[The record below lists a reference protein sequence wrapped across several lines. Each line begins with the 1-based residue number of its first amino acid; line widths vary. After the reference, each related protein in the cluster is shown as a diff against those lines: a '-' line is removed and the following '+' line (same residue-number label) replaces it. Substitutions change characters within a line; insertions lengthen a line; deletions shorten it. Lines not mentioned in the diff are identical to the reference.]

1 MVRYSD
7 SDYVGNID
15 DRRSTTG
22 YVFTLSGGPVCW
34 RSTLQSLVAM
44 STPEAKYMAVAKA
57 AKEALWL
64 KGLVK
69 ELGLNQGGVQLHCD
83 SQSAI
88 YLAKHQVY
96 HARTKHIDVRF
107 HKIRELTTTGE
118 IILEKIDTSENAVDM
133 LTKPVPTS
141 KFKHCLDLISICGL

>member
-1 MVRYSD
+1 MLDDGSYIFLLL
-7 SDYVGNID
+7 YVDDMLIAAKSMCEVDRLKPLLRKEFDMKDLGIAN

-44 STPEAKYMAVAKA
+44 STTEAEYMAVAEA

-69 ELGLNQGGVQLHCD
+69 RAWFEPRRSSVAL
-83 SQSAI
+83 
-88 YLAKHQVY
+88 
-96 HARTKHIDVRF
+96 
-107 HKIRELTTTGE
+107 
-118 IILEKIDTSENAVDM
+118 
-133 LTKPVPTS
+133 
-141 KFKHCLDLISICGL
+141 